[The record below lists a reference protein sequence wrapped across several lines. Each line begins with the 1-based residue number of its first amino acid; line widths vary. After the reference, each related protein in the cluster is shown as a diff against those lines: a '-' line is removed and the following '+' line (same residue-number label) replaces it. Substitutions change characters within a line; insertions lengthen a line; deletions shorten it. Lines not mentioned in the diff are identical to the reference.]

1 LESEDL
7 KKQVIDFYRNE
18 LNNYKELVGPGLKRL
33 LDEERT
39 PYLISLNSLYDIY
52 MFQNYLLDYQAEYF
66 NKPGNQ
72 TLNLFFSKVAGDI
85 FALRQCL
92 MVGQLVSASSIERNI
107 FETYVNTRLVLEKD
121 SEARFQLY
129 EEYQH
134 ALLWD
139 RVRTYKNYLQ
149 DLENDDTIP
158 DEKLNSEKEYF
169 QNLFK
174 EINLEAIESNYQK
187 VKENYHPR
195 YPYHWAWKIYKDENK
210 GNNPTLSFICKKLG
224 IYNDYLHVYATSSL
238 AVHNQPLLA
247 NMMTRKGGI
256 TSVPIF
262 TDTTNS
268 IAGISASLVTEIIM
282 MILEYAGSNKLD
294 EIGLF
299 LNNLFKE
306 SFID

>member
-1 LESEDL
+1 MN
-7 KKQVIDFYRNE
+7 K
-18 LNNYKELVGPGLKRL
+18 YKEIVGPGLRRL
-33 LDEERT
+33 LEEERT
-39 PYLISLNSLYDIY
+39 PYLKSLNVLYDIY
-52 MFQNYLLDYQAEYF
+52 MFQNYLLDNQVEYF
-66 NKPGNQ
+66 NKPGNP
-72 TLNLFFSKVAGDI
+72 TLSLFFTKAAGDI

-121 SEARFQLY
+121 SESRFQLF

-139 RVRTYKNYLQ
+139 RVRSYKNYLQ
-149 DLENDDTIP
+149 ELESDKTIP

-169 QNLFK
+169 QNLYRDIDM
-174 EINLEAIESNYQK
+174 EVIESNYQK
-187 VKENYHPR
+187 VKENYHPK
-195 YPYHWAWKIYKDENK
+195 YPYHWAWRIYKDENK
-210 GNNPTLSFICKKLG
+210 GNNPNLSFICKKLG

-247 NMMTRKGGI
+247 NMMTRRGGI

-262 TDTTNS
+262 TETTNS
-268 IAGISASLVTEIIM
+268 IAGISTSLVNEIII
-282 MILEYAGSNKLD
+282 MILEYADSNKLD

-306 SFID
+306 SFIDE